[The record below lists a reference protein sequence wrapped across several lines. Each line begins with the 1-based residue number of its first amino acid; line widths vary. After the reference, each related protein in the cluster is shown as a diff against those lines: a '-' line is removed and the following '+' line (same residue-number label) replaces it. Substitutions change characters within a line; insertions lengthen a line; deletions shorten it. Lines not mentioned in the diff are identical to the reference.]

1 MNDQVITRE
10 KEKIRGFLLDLIVY
24 LGAFIVAGIPFR
36 QIDDPFLATAVFT
49 ATATLII
56 FIVSVFLSDVSVYD
70 PYWSVAPPAMLLANI
85 QKYRLTNVNAVLLLI
100 LVSIWSLRLT
110 VNWYITYKG
119 IGCEDWRYAQYR
131 KRLSPLPFQ
140 LISFFGLH
148 FVPTVVVYGGMV
160 SALYAMRE
168 ERFAR
173 AYYSAATK
181 HTATYYFSRQV
192 IFAAMG
198 VGVMIIASRFPIGF
212 YRRFAGVIMLA
223 AVALEHVSD
232 WTIHRFLREHGQ
244 EKRTCNVSVWSRS
257 RHPNYLGEMPFWT
270 GMYVYFV
277 ALCPQIW
284 YKGLGFLSI
293 IALFLLVSIPMME
306 KHNLER
312 RPDYARYRERT
323 PMLVPLPKRRQ

>member
-36 QIDDPFLATAVFT
+36 QIGDPFLATAVFT

-131 KRLSPLPFQ
+131 KRLSPIPFQ

-160 SALYAMRE
+160 SALYAIRE
-168 ERFAR
+168 ERFALLSL
-173 AYYSAATK
+173 A
-181 HTATYYFSRQV
+181 
-192 IFAAMG
+192 G
-198 VGVMIIASRFPIGF
+198 V
-212 YRRFAGVIMLA
+212 VIMLA

-257 RHPNYLGEMPFWT
+257 RHPNYLGEMLFWT

-323 PMLVPLPKRRQ
+323 PMLVPLPKRR

>member
-36 QIDDPFLATAVFT
+36 QIGDPFLATAVFT
-49 ATATLII
+49 TTATLII

-131 KRLSPLPFQ
+131 KRLSPIPFQ

-160 SALYAMRE
+160 SALYAIRE
-168 ERFAR
+168 ERFALLSL
-173 AYYSAATK
+173 A
-181 HTATYYFSRQV
+181 
-192 IFAAMG
+192 G
-198 VGVMIIASRFPIGF
+198 V
-212 YRRFAGVIMLA
+212 VIMLA

-257 RHPNYLGEMPFWT
+257 RHPNYLGEMLFWA

-323 PMLVPLPKRRQ
+323 PMLVPLPKRR

>member
-168 ERFAR
+168 ERFALL
-173 AYYSAATK
+173 SL
-181 HTATYYFSRQV
+181 
-192 IFAAMG
+192 
-198 VGVMIIASRFPIGF
+198 
-212 YRRFAGVIMLA
+212 AGAVIMLA

-257 RHPNYLGEMPFWT
+257 RHPNYLGEMLFWT

>member
-168 ERFAR
+168 ERFALLSL
-173 AYYSAATK
+173 A
-181 HTATYYFSRQV
+181 
-192 IFAAMG
+192 G
-198 VGVMIIASRFPIGF
+198 V
-212 YRRFAGVIMLA
+212 VIMLA

-257 RHPNYLGEMPFWT
+257 RHPNYLGEMLFWT

>member
-49 ATATLII
+49 ATATLIL

-168 ERFAR
+168 ERFALLSL
-173 AYYSAATK
+173 A
-181 HTATYYFSRQV
+181 
-192 IFAAMG
+192 G
-198 VGVMIIASRFPIGF
+198 V
-212 YRRFAGVIMLA
+212 VIMLA

-257 RHPNYLGEMPFWT
+257 RHPNYLGEMLFWT
-270 GMYVYFV
+270 GMYVYFI

>member
-131 KRLSPLPFQ
+131 KRLSPIPFQ

-160 SALYAMRE
+160 SALYAIRE
-168 ERFAR
+168 ERFALLSL
-173 AYYSAATK
+173 A
-181 HTATYYFSRQV
+181 
-192 IFAAMG
+192 G
-198 VGVMIIASRFPIGF
+198 V
-212 YRRFAGVIMLA
+212 VIMLA

-257 RHPNYLGEMPFWT
+257 RHPNYLGEMLFWA

>member
-168 ERFAR
+168 ERFALLSL
-173 AYYSAATK
+173 A
-181 HTATYYFSRQV
+181 
-192 IFAAMG
+192 G
-198 VGVMIIASRFPIGF
+198 V
-212 YRRFAGVIMLA
+212 VIMLA

-257 RHPNYLGEMPFWT
+257 RHPNYLGEMLFWT
-270 GMYVYFV
+270 GMYVYFI

>member
-119 IGCEDWRYAQYR
+119 IGCEDWRYSQYR

-168 ERFAR
+168 ERFALL
-173 AYYSAATK
+173 SL
-181 HTATYYFSRQV
+181 
-192 IFAAMG
+192 
-198 VGVMIIASRFPIGF
+198 
-212 YRRFAGVIMLA
+212 AGVFIMLA

-257 RHPNYLGEMPFWT
+257 RHPNYLGEMLFWT

-277 ALCPQIW
+277 VLCPQIW

>member
-36 QIDDPFLATAVFT
+36 QIGDPFLATAVFT

-131 KRLSPLPFQ
+131 KRLSPIPFQ

-160 SALYAMRE
+160 SALYAIRE
-168 ERFAR
+168 ERFALLSL
-173 AYYSAATK
+173 A
-181 HTATYYFSRQV
+181 
-192 IFAAMG
+192 G
-198 VGVMIIASRFPIGF
+198 V
-212 YRRFAGVIMLA
+212 VIMLA

-257 RHPNYLGEMPFWT
+257 RHPNYLGEMLFWT
-270 GMYVYFV
+270 GMYVYFI

-323 PMLVPLPKRRQ
+323 PMLVPLPKRR

>member
-10 KEKIRGFLLDLIVY
+10 KEKIRGFLLDLMVY

-168 ERFAR
+168 ERFALLSL
-173 AYYSAATK
+173 A
-181 HTATYYFSRQV
+181 
-192 IFAAMG
+192 G
-198 VGVMIIASRFPIGF
+198 V
-212 YRRFAGVIMLA
+212 VIMLA

-257 RHPNYLGEMPFWT
+257 RHPNYLGEMLFWT

>member
-168 ERFAR
+168 ERFALLSL
-173 AYYSAATK
+173 A
-181 HTATYYFSRQV
+181 
-192 IFAAMG
+192 G
-198 VGVMIIASRFPIGF
+198 V
-212 YRRFAGVIMLA
+212 VIMLA

-257 RHPNYLGEMPFWT
+257 RHPNYLGEMLFWT

-284 YKGLGFLSI
+284 YKGLGFPSI

>member
-131 KRLSPLPFQ
+131 KRLSPIPFQ

-168 ERFAR
+168 ERFALLSL
-173 AYYSAATK
+173 A
-181 HTATYYFSRQV
+181 
-192 IFAAMG
+192 G
-198 VGVMIIASRFPIGF
+198 V
-212 YRRFAGVIMLA
+212 VIMLA

-257 RHPNYLGEMPFWT
+257 RHPNYLGEMLFWT
-270 GMYVYFV
+270 GMYVYFI

>member
-36 QIDDPFLATAVFT
+36 QIGDPFLATAVFT

-131 KRLSPLPFQ
+131 KRLSPIPFQ

-160 SALYAMRE
+160 SALYAIRE
-168 ERFAR
+168 ERFALLSL
-173 AYYSAATK
+173 A
-181 HTATYYFSRQV
+181 
-192 IFAAMG
+192 G
-198 VGVMIIASRFPIGF
+198 V
-212 YRRFAGVIMLA
+212 VIMLA

-257 RHPNYLGEMPFWT
+257 RHPNYLGEMLFWA

>member
-49 ATATLII
+49 GTATLII

-168 ERFAR
+168 ERFALLSL
-173 AYYSAATK
+173 A
-181 HTATYYFSRQV
+181 
-192 IFAAMG
+192 G
-198 VGVMIIASRFPIGF
+198 V
-212 YRRFAGVIMLA
+212 VIMLA

-257 RHPNYLGEMPFWT
+257 RHPNYLGEMLFWT

>member
-131 KRLSPLPFQ
+131 KRLSPIM
-140 LISFFGLH
+140 ISYPP
-148 FVPTVVVYGGMV
+148 PT
-160 SALYAMRE
+160 
-168 ERFAR
+168 AR
-173 AYYSAATK
+173 T
-181 HTATYYFSRQV
+181 
-192 IFAAMG
+192 
-198 VGVMIIASRFPIGF
+198 FP
-212 YRRFAGVIMLA
+212 
-223 AVALEHVSD
+223 S
-232 WTIHRFLREHGQ
+232 
-244 EKRTCNVSVWSRS
+244 S
-257 RHPNYLGEMPFWT
+257 
-270 GMYVYFV
+270 
-277 ALCPQIW
+277 
-284 YKGLGFLSI
+284 
-293 IALFLLVSIPMME
+293 
-306 KHNLER
+306 
-312 RPDYARYRERT
+312 
-323 PMLVPLPKRRQ
+323 

>member
-160 SALYAMRE
+160 SALYAIRE
-168 ERFAR
+168 ERFALLSL
-173 AYYSAATK
+173 A
-181 HTATYYFSRQV
+181 
-192 IFAAMG
+192 G
-198 VGVMIIASRFPIGF
+198 V
-212 YRRFAGVIMLA
+212 VIMLA

-257 RHPNYLGEMPFWT
+257 RHPNYLGEMLFWT

>member
-131 KRLSPLPFQ
+131 KRLSPIPFQ

-160 SALYAMRE
+160 SALYAIRE
-168 ERFAR
+168 ERFALLSL
-173 AYYSAATK
+173 A
-181 HTATYYFSRQV
+181 
-192 IFAAMG
+192 G
-198 VGVMIIASRFPIGF
+198 V
-212 YRRFAGVIMLA
+212 VIMLA

-257 RHPNYLGEMPFWT
+257 RHPNYLGEMLFWT
-270 GMYVYFV
+270 GMYVYFI

>member
-131 KRLSPLPFQ
+131 KRLSPIPFQ

-160 SALYAMRE
+160 SALYAIRE
-168 ERFAR
+168 ERFALLSL
-173 AYYSAATK
+173 A
-181 HTATYYFSRQV
+181 
-192 IFAAMG
+192 G
-198 VGVMIIASRFPIGF
+198 V
-212 YRRFAGVIMLA
+212 VIMLA

-257 RHPNYLGEMPFWT
+257 RHPNYLGEMLFWA

-323 PMLVPLPKRRQ
+323 PMLVPLPKRR

>member
-148 FVPTVVVYGGMV
+148 FVPTLVVYGGMV

-168 ERFAR
+168 ERFALLSL
-173 AYYSAATK
+173 A
-181 HTATYYFSRQV
+181 
-192 IFAAMG
+192 G
-198 VGVMIIASRFPIGF
+198 V
-212 YRRFAGVIMLA
+212 VIMLA

-232 WTIHRFLREHGQ
+232 WTIHRFLRENGR
-244 EKRTCNVSVWSRS
+244 ERRTCNVSVWSRS
-257 RHPNYLGEMPFWT
+257 RHPNYLGEMLFWT

-323 PMLVPLPKRRQ
+323 SMLVPLPKRRQ

>member
-131 KRLSPLPFQ
+131 KRLSPIPFQ

-168 ERFAR
+168 ERFALLSL
-173 AYYSAATK
+173 A
-181 HTATYYFSRQV
+181 
-192 IFAAMG
+192 G
-198 VGVMIIASRFPIGF
+198 V
-212 YRRFAGVIMLA
+212 VIMLA

-257 RHPNYLGEMPFWT
+257 RHPNYLGEMLFWT

-323 PMLVPLPKRRQ
+323 PMLVPLPKRR

>member
-36 QIDDPFLATAVFT
+36 QIGDPFLATAVFT

-131 KRLSPLPFQ
+131 KRLSPIPFQ

-160 SALYAMRE
+160 SALYAIRE
-168 ERFAR
+168 ERFALLSL
-173 AYYSAATK
+173 A
-181 HTATYYFSRQV
+181 
-192 IFAAMG
+192 G
-198 VGVMIIASRFPIGF
+198 V
-212 YRRFAGVIMLA
+212 VIMLA

-257 RHPNYLGEMPFWT
+257 RHPNYLGEMLFWA

-323 PMLVPLPKRRQ
+323 PMLVPLPKRR

>member
-131 KRLSPLPFQ
+131 KRLSPIPFQ

-168 ERFAR
+168 ERFALLSL
-173 AYYSAATK
+173 A
-181 HTATYYFSRQV
+181 
-192 IFAAMG
+192 G
-198 VGVMIIASRFPIGF
+198 V
-212 YRRFAGVIMLA
+212 VIMLA

-232 WTIHRFLREHGQ
+232 WTIHRFLREHGR

-257 RHPNYLGEMPFWT
+257 RHPNYLGEMLFWT

>member
-36 QIDDPFLATAVFT
+36 QIDDPFLATAGFT

-168 ERFAR
+168 ERFALLSL
-173 AYYSAATK
+173 A
-181 HTATYYFSRQV
+181 
-192 IFAAMG
+192 G
-198 VGVMIIASRFPIGF
+198 V
-212 YRRFAGVIMLA
+212 VIMLA

-257 RHPNYLGEMPFWT
+257 RHPNYLGEMLFWT

>member
-168 ERFAR
+168 ERFALLSL
-173 AYYSAATK
+173 A
-181 HTATYYFSRQV
+181 
-192 IFAAMG
+192 G
-198 VGVMIIASRFPIGF
+198 V
-212 YRRFAGVIMLA
+212 VIMLA

-244 EKRTCNVSVWSRS
+244 ERRTCNVSVWSRS
-257 RHPNYLGEMPFWT
+257 RHPNYLGEMLFWT

-323 PMLVPLPKRRQ
+323 SMLVPLPKRRQ